1 MQLTIMFRRFAL
13 AIALCLL
20 LTFMTASP
28 VLAAPQLNLS
38 PTSGARGTD
47 VTVTGTNFASYAGDI
62 VHILFGGVEIADSPL
77 TVPQNGTFTVTFDVP
92 RQAAPGIVYVTVITI
107 GGVELASS
115 NPFTIIGT
123 DISISPEVGT
133 VGTNVTVHGKGLY
146 AKGKVTFYYYSNGAR
161 VNMGTDVTSSIG
173 ECTYSFTVPDSSSG
187 SHRVVV
193 RDANGD
199 EAEARFDVISSIVLK
214 PASAPIGAKLAVSG
228 TGFGSESD
236 VTIYLGDAEVIA
248 QRTDEF
254 GSFEVSFAVPELRPG
269 IYNLEVRDKSGNMAQ
284 TQFTVVASIS
294 LSKVTGHIDEELTV
308 SGTGF
313 MGGPLVFISYDSIPV
328 ADCVADESGAFSVSF
343 NIPVSI
349 HGNHQVAASD
359 GINLATSLF
368 SVESQAPPVPEP
380 VLPENGSEVEPE
392 TYFYW
397 EDVSDPSGVT
407 YTLQVATDADFSS
420 VVFEETEL
428 RLSDYIILEQD
439 KLQPTKKET
448 PYYWRVKAVDGASN
462 ESEWSIAPSFYV
474 SSSSGIPNW
483 AIYILIAFGALL
495 FAYISYRL
503 GRRSAYRW
511 DTS

>member
-1 MQLTIMFRRFAL
+1 MPRIFAVV
-13 AIALCLL
+13 IALCLFL
-20 LTFMTASP
+20 VFIPASP
-28 VLAAPQLNLS
+28 ALAAPQVSVS
-38 PTSGARGTD
+38 PTSGTRGTE
-47 VTVTGTNFASYAGDI
+47 VTVTGANFASYVDDVI
-62 VHILFGGVEIADSPL
+62 HILFRGIEIADSPL
-77 TVPQNGTFTVTFDVP
+77 IVPQDGTFVATFDVP
-92 RQAAPGIVYVTVITI
+92 SNAAPGIAYVTVS
-107 GGVELASS
+107 GPDYYLLARS
-115 NPFTIIGT
+115 NPFTIVGP
-123 DISISPEVGT
+123 DIKIDPKVGI
-133 VGTNVTVHGKGLY
+133 VGTNITVYGKGLY
-146 AKGKVTFYYYSNGAR
+146 ASSKVTFYYYSTDTR
-161 VNMGTDVTSSIG
+161 VNMGVDVASPIG
-173 ECTYSFTVPDSSSG
+173 ECAYSFTVPDSASG